1 MFILPELTLWGIV
14 KCGAGIVPACERVC
28 VTGRKVHVVGY
39 MMLLGV

>member
-28 VTGRKVHVVGY
+28 VTRYKVHVVRY
-39 MMLLGV
+39 LMFWGV

>member
-28 VTGRKVHVVGY
+28 VAGCKVHDVRY
-39 MMLLGV
+39 MMFLGV